1 MWLSLGRAT
10 IALYQGL
17 VFPPLEGTPGTW
29 DHAIQRCL
37 EACDGITNVL
47 QGLPDVALQN
57 TSPLLIP
64 CIFAA
69 IRFRLGTSNSL
80 HPSSQRPNQIPSPL
94 QTIHPRLRSPPQYS
108 HRKTATLRP
117 PLGIRSASIKS
128 HTSSSSTSRLST
140 CHTLASH
147 PKAVLRLAVLV
158 PGHRRGAAHLGG
170 RRAHG
175 DVG

>member
-1 MWLSLGRAT
+1 MGRAT

-47 QGLPDVALQN
+47 QGFPDVALQN
-57 TSPLLIP
+57 MSPLIIP

-69 IRFRLGTSNSL
+69 IRFRLGTSKSPCSNTEIPL
-80 HPSSQRPNQIPSPL
+80 FNKIPSPF
-94 QTIHPRLRSPPQYS
+94 QTIRPRLRSPPQRP
-108 HRKTATLRP
+108 HHKTTTLRP
-117 PLGIRSASIKS
+117 PLGIRPSLVKS
-128 HTSSSSTSRLST
+128 HTSSNSTTRLPA
-140 CHTLASH
+140 CHTLTTH
-147 PKAVLRLAVLV
+147 TKTVLRLAVLI